1 MKRFTVSDELYEQ
14 LKDFV
19 VDPFDDTLESII
31 ERLISITRKA
41 RNRWSNLGSAEVVNP
56 QPGDDDDSREGAD
69 NPASL
74 DTSASV
80 FKTRETMESGVL

>member
-31 ERLISITRKA
+31 ERLINITRKA
-41 RNRWSNLGSAEVVNP
+41 RSRWSTLGSAEIVNP
-56 QPGDDDDSREGAD
+56 QSGDDHDSGEGAD

-74 DTSASV
+74 DASSNA
-80 FKTRETMESGVL
+80 FCTRETAQPGVL